1 MNIPSWYEF
10 VLLGLAAWS
19 LFHLLAHDDILDTP
33 RRKVLRLGTDWT
45 KEGDPVPPNYRLK
58 WALFLTCPYCAGMW
72 IWAGWLVAW
81 WIWPAGVLPIAVLMG
96 GRGLVVGFQK
106 LLIKDDDKEL
116 LEATRRSIADSIT
129 ALAKKQAVRTRS

>member
-19 LFHLLAHDDILDTP
+19 IFHLLAHDDILDKP
-33 RRKVLRLGTDWT
+33 RRKVLRLGMEWQKD
-45 KEGDPVPPNYRLK
+45 GDPFPADYRID
-58 WALFLTCPYCAGMW
+58 WALFLTCPYCAGFW

-81 WIWPAGVLPIAVLMG
+81 WIWPAGVLPVAVLFG

-106 LLIKDDDKEL
+106 LLGKDEDK
-116 LEATRRSIADSIT
+116 DSSSDAKEVGDAIRV
-129 ALAKKQAVRTRS
+129 LARKQAVRKQS